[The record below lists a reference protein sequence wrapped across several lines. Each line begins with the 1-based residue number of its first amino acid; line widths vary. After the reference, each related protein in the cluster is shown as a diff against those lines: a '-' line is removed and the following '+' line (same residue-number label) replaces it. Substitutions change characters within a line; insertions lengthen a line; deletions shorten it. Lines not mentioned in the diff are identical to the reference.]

1 LTVELKYDSVK
12 TTKSD
17 KKGQKVMRKGIFR
30 SLKKKLCQIR
40 SKLVIYY
47 FTFLVIPMAMMILI
61 FNVAI
66 HVMKN
71 SEAQYTMNILSQ
83 MNNNISETMN
93 RIFTQSARTA
103 ADKSL
108 WEILGKSKDDAD
120 NTRREDQQTVTD
132 ILLRYLGDMPFIQ
145 SVNVLGYNGE
155 IYSLED
161 GGASLP
167 RDYVFTN
174 AGWYQKMQAFGTE
187 SLLVPTHKSYDILA
201 ENKENNVITYV
212 REIRKGES
220 ALGYLML
227 EVETGIFTSYIDS
240 AYFKKDSS
248 IIIIDSSNKKV
259 IYHTKPEYINSQF
272 REGYLSQIMGN
283 SQGYLVTD
291 TKNKKEEQEIVAH
304 TTSEEAGWKVIYT
317 LPVKEAY
324 KSIRSLTFMA
334 VYIFILCIP
343 VAIGL
348 AIMVSKNLTNPIFV
362 LRDCMKEVED
372 GNIQV
377 EIQVQSQDE
386 IGELS
391 ISFQKMLEHIRSLIG
406 EVYEKEIHRKQAEL
420 NALQAQIN
428 PHFLYN
434 TFQIMD
440 IMAEEKEAYE
450 LSDACQALS
459 RIFRYSIR
467 KKEEVSLKE
476 EIEHVKNYMYIQNI
490 RFGDRLEV
498 VYDIPGETLNM
509 EIIKLIIQPIVENAI
524 IHGIE
529 NQDKVCRISISSLV
543 TNDVLSIIVEDTG
556 SGMSYEELS
565 RLRTEINRDTL
576 EGEGTKKREG
586 GIAMRNVN
594 QRIKLRY
601 GGVYG
606 LYVHSQKQKGTKV
619 ILNLPAKKMKD
630 V

>member
-1 LTVELKYDSVK
+1 MTTESKCDSVK
-12 TTKSD
+12 TTISD
-17 KKGQKVMRKGIFR
+17 KKGQMIMGKGIFR

-93 RIFTQSARTA
+93 RIFTQTARA
-103 ADKSL
+103 AVDKSL
-108 WEILGKSKDDAD
+108 WSILENSKEDAD
-120 NTRREDQQTVTD
+120 KTRREDQKIVTD

-174 AGWYQKMQAFGTE
+174 SEWYQKMQAFGSE
-187 SLLVPTHKSYDILA
+187 SLLVPTHKSYDMLA
-201 ENKENNVITYV
+201 ENQENNVITYV
-212 REIRKGES
+212 REIRNDDS
-220 ALGYLML
+220 SIGYLML

-240 AYFKKDSS
+240 SYFKKDSS
-248 IIIIDSSNKKV
+248 IIIIDSRTKKV

-272 REGYLSQIMGN
+272 RESYLSQILSN
-283 SQGYLVTD
+283 SQGYLVTE
-291 TKNKKEEQEIVAH
+291 THKEGQEIVAH
-304 TTSEEAGWKVIYT
+304 ITSEEAGWKVIYT
-317 LPVKEAY
+317 LPVKVAY

-362 LRDCMKEVED
+362 LRDCMKQVED

-391 ISFQKMLEHIRSLIG
+391 ISFQKMLEHIRKLIG
-406 EVYEKEIHRKQAEL
+406 EVYKKEIHRKQAEL

-498 VYDIPGETLNM
+498 IYEILPDTLDM

-556 SGMSYEELS
+556 SGMSNEELS
-565 RLRTEINRDTL
+565 HLRAEINRDVL
-576 EGEGTKKREG
+576 EGGETKRREG

-619 ILNLPAKKMKD
+619 ILNLPAKRLKD
-630 V
+630 I